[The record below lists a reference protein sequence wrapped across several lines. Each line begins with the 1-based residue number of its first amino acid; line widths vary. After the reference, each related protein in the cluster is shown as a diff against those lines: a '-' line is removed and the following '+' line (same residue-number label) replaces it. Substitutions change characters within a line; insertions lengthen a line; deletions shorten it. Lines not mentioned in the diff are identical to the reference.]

1 MKLQLT
7 DVRLASLA
15 EMEAVKQLWH
25 ESFDDSDPYLSW
37 YFDNV
42 SSPENTVVCVVDNQ
56 VAASLQLI
64 DYDVNIG
71 GRIYKTCYIA
81 GVCTDKKF
89 RHKGYGTKIMVFA
102 EEEAAR
108 RGKDFVFLYPMVV
121 GFYEPIGYKFWFSC
135 YENAVL
141 PDDASKSS
149 ARKATEADI
158 GYIMQIYNDFAQ
170 KHSGYVLRSHRDFV
184 RIMQYHEL
192 LGGGI
197 YLPEDGGYFAFE
209 MDKNCMKVNE
219 ILCSSDAVHGICMCD
234 KIIVRS
240 GDDFGGG
247 TPAPKFLYR
256 VCSDMDESVFK
267 EKGQYINI
275 LY

>member
-1 MKLQLT
+1 MA
-7 DVRLASLA
+7 DVRLAHPA
-15 EMEAVKQLWH
+15 EMEAVKQLWSK
-25 ESFDDSDPYLSW
+25 SFDDSDPYLSW

-42 SSPENTVVCVVDNQ
+42 SSPENTVVCTTSGK

-71 GRIYKTCYIA
+71 DRIYKTYYIA
-81 GVCTDKKF
+81 GVCTDKEF
-89 RHKGYGTKIMVFA
+89 RHKGYGTKIMKFA

-135 YENAVL
+135 YENTIL
-141 PDDASKSS
+141 PDDSVQVPC
-149 ARKATEADI
+149 RKATEADLD
-158 GYIMQIYNDFAQ
+158 YIMQTYNAFAK
-170 KHSGYVLRSHRDFV
+170 KHSGYVLRSRRDV
-184 RIMQYHEL
+184 LRAMQYHEL

-197 YLPEDGGYFAFE
+197 YLTENGYFAFE
-209 MDKNCMKVNE
+209 KDKNCMRVNE
-219 ILCSSDAVHGICMCD
+219 LIGPLDAAKGNFECE

-240 GDDFGGG
+240 KDDFGSGESK
-247 TPAPKFLYR
+247 PKFLYR

-267 EKGQYINI
+267 TDGQYVNI

>member
-1 MKLQLT
+1 
-7 DVRLASLA
+7 
-15 EMEAVKQLWH
+15 
-25 ESFDDSDPYLSW
+25 
-37 YFDNV
+37 
-42 SSPENTVVCVVDNQ
+42 
-56 VAASLQLI
+56 
-64 DYDVNIG
+64 
-71 GRIYKTCYIA
+71 
-81 GVCTDKKF
+81 
-89 RHKGYGTKIMVFA
+89 
-102 EEEAAR
+102 
-108 RGKDFVFLYPMVV
+108 
-121 GFYEPIGYKFWFSC
+121 
-135 YENAVL
+135 
-141 PDDASKSS
+141 
-149 ARKATEADI
+149 
-158 GYIMQIYNDFAQ
+158 YNDFAQ